1 MLLENEESEAEKPM
15 RVCQTIQQRQ
25 TSLCDTA
32 VLPMSEIIVIVNK
45 TKKTTKGSNM
55 EDSRGVEKNYIL
67 SVVQTLN

>member
-1 MLLENEESEAEKPM
+1 M
-15 RVCQTIQQRQ
+15 
-25 TSLCDTA
+25 CDTA